1 MKRGVKWRGWRRRIC
16 SPACE
21 VRNRQISLIPRC
33 WRRNKLCYREA
44 SRREAVG
51 ISLDCFVASL
61 LATTVKGIVIAS
73 PPKAGAAISYP
84 LVGKTK
90 NCLLRLMK
98 SENLLLRNQ
107 IQIIGREAS
116 YDASLPIFIILQA
129 LPTHPQSAAAGSILY
144 LISLIPLRVSIGE
157 NEV

>member
-1 MKRGVKWRGWRRRIC
+1 
-16 SPACE
+16 
-21 VRNRQISLIPRC
+21 VRNRQISSIPRC

-44 SRREAVG
+44 SLREAVG
-51 ISLDCFVASL
+51 ISSFSCLF
-61 LATTVKGIVIAS
+61 VIAS
-73 PPKAGAAISYP
+73 PPKAGVAISYP
-84 LVGKTK
+84 LVRKIK

-107 IQIIGREAS
+107 ILIIGREAS

-144 LISLIPLRVSIGE
+144 LISLIPLRVSIGK